1 MRKYKLFQ
9 DEVLG
14 YGFDIDGWFSWQ
26 CWDGYA
32 KYCLWLGVPFAN
44 CTASGYVKDIWEQR
58 HTNGMLDHFDEVE
71 EMEAGDVAVFME
83 TDLTPVSHIAI
94 FAGDI
99 DGTQGWF
106 LGQNQ
111 GGAPGP
117 DGIGGVFNLVA
128 FPYSILYPTAFRPKG
143 ESLPKAELK
152 ETITEVME
160 NHEAPFFPEDAT
172 FTVGDSPINVRRT
185 PSLDGEIVAVYQ
197 PGEKVHYDS
206 KGSNDGYRW
215 ISYVGE
221 SGNRNYL
228 AIGQT
233 DEAGNRID
241 LWGQLS

>member
-1 MRKYKLFQ
+1 MDKVKLFQ
-9 DEVLG
+9 NEVLG
-14 YGFDIDGWFSWQ
+14 SGFDIDGYFGWQ

-32 KYCLWLGVPFAN
+32 KYCLWLGVPFSN
-44 CTASGYVKDIWEQR
+44 CMVSGYVKDLWEQR
-58 HTNGMLDHFDEVE
+58 YNNGILDYFDEVE
-71 EMEAGDVAVFME
+71 NLEGGEVAIFTE
-83 TDLTPVSHIAI
+83 NEWTPVSHVAV
-94 FAGDI
+94 FVADI

-111 GGAPGP
+111 GGEAGP
-117 DGIGGVFNLVA
+117 NGGGAFNLVA
-128 FPYSILYPTAFRPKG
+128 FSYSTLYPTAFRPKG
-143 ESLPKAELK
+143 EPLPKQELK
-152 ETITEVME
+152 EAVTEIME
-160 NHEAPFFPEDAT
+160 SHEAPFYPEDAT
-172 FTVGDSPINVRRT
+172 FTVGDSPINVRRE
-185 PSLDGEIVAVYQ
+185 PSLTGEIVAVYQ

-241 LWGQLS
+241 LWGELS

>member
-32 KYCLWLGVPFAN
+32 KYCVWLGVPFAN
-44 CTASGYVKDIWEQR
+44 CTVSGFVKDIWEQR
-58 HTNGMLDHFDEVE
+58 YTNGMLDYFDEVE
-71 EMEAGDVAVFME
+71 NMEEGDVAVFME
-83 TDLTPVSHIAI
+83 TELTPVSHIAI

-111 GGAPGP
+111 GGASGP
-117 DGIGGVFNLVA
+117 DGIGGAFNLVA

-143 ESLPKAELK
+143 EPLSKPELK
-152 ETITEVME
+152 EAITEVMGD
-160 NHEAPFFPEDAT
+160 HEAPFFPEEAT

-206 KGSNDGYRW
+206 KGSNEGYRW
-215 ISYVGE
+215 VSYVGE

>member
-1 MRKYKLFQ
+1 MDKVKLFQ
-9 DEVLG
+9 NEVLG
-14 YGFDIDGWFSWQ
+14 SGFDIDGWFGWQ

-32 KYCLWLGVPFAN
+32 KYCLWLGVPFSN
-44 CTASGYVKDIWEQR
+44 CTDSLYVKDLWNQR
-58 HTNGMLDHFDEVE
+58 HENGILDYFDEVE
-71 EMEAGDVAVFME
+71 NLEGGEVCIFVE
-83 TDLTPVSHIAI
+83 SPLTPVSHVAI
-94 FAGDI
+94 FVGDV
-99 DGTQGWF
+99 DGVNGQF

-117 DGIGGVFNLVA
+117 FGGGAFDIQV

-143 ESLPKAELK
+143 ESLPKQELK
-152 ETITEVME
+152 EAITEVMD
-160 NHEAPFFPEDAT
+160 NHEVPFFPEDAT
-172 FTVGDSPINVRRT
+172 FTVGDSPINVRRD
-185 PSLDGEIVAVYQ
+185 PSLTGEIVAVYQ

-241 LWGQLS
+241 LWGELS

>member
-1 MRKYKLFQ
+1 MDKVKLFQ
-9 DEVLG
+9 NEVLG
-14 YGFDIDGWFSWQ
+14 SGFDIDGYFGWQ

-44 CTASGYVKDIWEQR
+44 CMVSGYVKDLWEQR
-58 HTNGMLDHFDEVE
+58 YNNGILDYFDEVE
-71 EMEAGDVAVFME
+71 NLEGGEVCIFTE
-83 TDLTPVSHIAI
+83 NEWTPVSHVAI
-94 FAGDI
+94 FVADI

-106 LGQNQ
+106 LGQYQ
-111 GGAPGP
+111 GGEAGP
-117 DGIGGVFNLVA
+117 NGGGVFNLVA
-128 FPYSILYPTAFRPKG
+128 FPYSTLYPTAFCPKG
-143 ESLPKAELK
+143 EPLPKQELK
-152 ETITEVME
+152 EAVTEVME
-160 NHEAPFFPEDAT
+160 NHEAPFYPEDAT
-172 FTVGDSPINVRRT
+172 FTVGNSPINVRRS

-228 AIGQT
+228 AIGRT

-241 LWGQLS
+241 LWGELS

>member
-14 YGFDIDGWFSWQ
+14 YGFDIDGWFGWQ

-32 KYCLWLGVPFAN
+32 KYCVQLGVPFAN
-44 CTASGYVKDIWEQR
+44 CTVSGYVKDLWEQR
-58 HTNGMLDHFDEVE
+58 YNNGILDYFDEVE
-71 EMEAGDVAVFME
+71 NLEGGEVCIFTE
-83 TDLTPVSHIAI
+83 NEWTPVSHVAI
-94 FAGDI
+94 FVADI

-111 GGAPGP
+111 GGEAGP
-117 DGIGGVFNLVA
+117 NSGGAFNLVA
-128 FPYSILYPTAFRPKG
+128 FPYSTLYPTAFRPKG
-143 ESLPKAELK
+143 EPLPKQELK
-152 ETITEVME
+152 EAVTEVME
-160 NHEAPFFPEDAT
+160 NHEAPFYPEDAT
-172 FTVGDSPINVRRT
+172 FTVGDSPINVRRA
-185 PSLDGEIVAVYQ
+185 PNLDGEIVHVYG
-197 PGEKVHYDS
+197 PGESVNYDS
-206 KGSNDGYRW
+206 KGSANGYRW

-221 SGNRNYL
+221 SDNRNYL

>member
-1 MRKYKLFQ
+1 
-9 DEVLG
+9 
-14 YGFDIDGWFSWQ
+14 
-26 CWDGYA
+26 
-32 KYCLWLGVPFAN
+32 
-44 CTASGYVKDIWEQR
+44 
-58 HTNGMLDHFDEVE
+58 MLDYFDEVE
-71 EMEAGDVAVFME
+71 NMEEGDVAVFME
-83 TDLTPVSHIAI
+83 TDLTPVSDIAI

-111 GGAPGP
+111 GGASGP

-143 ESLPKAELK
+143 ESLPKDELK

-185 PSLDGEIVAVYQ
+185 PSLDGEVVAVYQ

>member
-1 MRKYKLFQ
+1 MDKVKLFQ
-9 DEVLG
+9 NEVLG
-14 YGFDIDGWFSWQ
+14 SGFDIDGYFGWQ

-44 CTASGYVKDIWEQR
+44 CMVSGYVKDLWEQR
-58 HTNGMLDHFDEVE
+58 YNNGILDYFDEVE
-71 EMEAGDVAVFME
+71 NLEGGEVAIFTE
-83 TDLTPVSHIAI
+83 NEWTPVSHVAV
-94 FAGDI
+94 FVADI

-111 GGAPGP
+111 GGEAGP
-117 DGIGGVFNLVA
+117 NGGGAFNLVA
-128 FPYSILYPTAFRPKG
+128 FPYSTLYSTAFRPKG
-143 ESLPKAELK
+143 ESLPKQELK
-152 ETITEVME
+152 EAVTEVME
-160 NHEAPFFPEDAT
+160 SHEAPFYPEDAT
-172 FTVGDSPINVRRT
+172 FTVGDSPINVRRE
-185 PSLDGEIVAVYQ
+185 PNLNGEIVAVYQ
-197 PGEKVHYDS
+197 PGDKVHYDS

-241 LWGQLS
+241 LWGELS

>member
-44 CTASGYVKDIWEQR
+44 CTVSGFVKDIWEQR
-58 HTNGMLDHFDEVE
+58 YTNGMLDYFDEVE
-71 EMEAGDVAVFME
+71 NMEEGDVAVFME
-83 TDLTPVSHIAI
+83 TELTPVSHIAI

-111 GGAPGP
+111 GGAAGP

-172 FTVGDSPINVRRT
+172 FTVGDSPINVRRA
-185 PSLDGEIVAVYQ
+185 PNLNGEIVHVYE
-197 PGEKVHYDS
+197 PGESVNYDS
-206 KGSNDGYRW
+206 KGSANGYRW

>member
-32 KYCLWLGVPFAN
+32 KYCIWLGVPFAN
-44 CTASGYVKDIWEQR
+44 CTVSGFVKDIWEQR
-58 HTNGMLDHFDEVE
+58 HTNGMLDYFDEVE
-71 EMEAGDVAVFME
+71 EMEEGDVAVFME

-99 DGTQGWF
+99 DGTRGWF

-111 GGAPGP
+111 GGASGP

-172 FTVGDSPINVRRT
+172 FTIGDSPINVRRE
-185 PSLDGEIVAVYQ
+185 PNLNGEIVHVYE
-197 PGEKVHYDS
+197 PGESVNYDS
-206 KGSNDGYRW
+206 KGSANGYRW